1 MPIAAGVIGT
11 EVAGDGIDGGLQAQ
25 GEVNTEQLRGM
36 CDALGFRDQGTLHDE
51 PQMTGAGQPPPVRG
65 C

>member
-25 GEVNTEQLRGM
+25 GKVDTKQLRGM
-36 CDALGFRDQGTLHDE
+36 CDALGFRNQGTLHVE
-51 PQMTGAGQPPPVRG
+51 PQMTGAGQPPR
-65 C
+65 